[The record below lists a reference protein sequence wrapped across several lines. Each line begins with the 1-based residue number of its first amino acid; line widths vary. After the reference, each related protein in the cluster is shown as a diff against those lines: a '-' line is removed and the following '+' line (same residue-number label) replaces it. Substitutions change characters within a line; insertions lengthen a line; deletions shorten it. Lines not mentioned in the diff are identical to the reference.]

1 MEKILITGA
10 GGFIGRAIAK
20 LAAGEKDWEVYI
32 LSSGRRKNAT
42 IQAYENVHVETADLR
57 DPSQCETLI
66 KTVRPNILLHLAWNL
81 EGRDYRHSSANV
93 QWLEISLR
101 LLRFFEEAGG
111 RYFVFAGSSSEY
123 GESPTPCSE
132 NGLAHPCDLY
142 GNSKLAFTNFAKAF
156 CASKGIRFASI
167 RYFCIYG
174 PEESRALYAAVPASI
189 NSMLQGEKFICKA
202 PNNVW
207 EYVYIDDAAEAT
219 IRVIQKNFC
228 GIVNVGGDAISMRE
242 LFTIMAEQI
251 GNPAVL
257 IFENEDMPGKYLT
270 ADTKVLR
277 EEIGYTRQTDI
288 RLGLAKTIAWWKLQ
302 NMKNQE
308 EET

>member
-1 MEKILITGA
+1 MEKILITGG
-10 GGFIGRAIAK
+10 GGFIGQAVAR
-20 LAAGEKDWEVYI
+20 LAAGEKNWEVYV
-32 LSSGRRKNAT
+32 LSSGRRKNAFMQT
-42 IQAYENVHVETADLR
+42 YANVRVVTADLR

-81 EGRDYRHSSANV
+81 EDRGFLHSNNNI

-123 GESPTPCSE
+123 GERPTPCLE
-132 NGLAHPCDLY
+132 NEPAHPHDLY
-142 GNSKLAFTNFAKAF
+142 GISKLSFTDFAKAF
-156 CASKGIRFASI
+156 CAAKKIQFAGI
-167 RYFCIYG
+167 RYFSVYG
-174 PEESRALYAAVPASI
+174 PGESRLLHVVPVSI
-189 NSMLQGEKFICKA
+189 NSMLQGKQFICKA

-219 IRVIQKNFC
+219 VRVIQKNFC
-228 GIVNVGGDAISMRE
+228 GVVNVGGDAISMRE

-251 GNPAVL
+251 GNPDVL
-257 IFENEDMPGKYLT
+257 IFENEDIPGKYLT

-277 EEIGYTRQTDI
+277 EEIGYTRQTGI
-288 RLGLAKTIAWWKLQ
+288 RLGLEKTIAWWKLQ
-302 NMKNQE
+302 NMKNRE
-308 EET
+308 EKT